1 MKFHEISIFGVYVAP
16 ISIMMIVAFLIL
28 IILRRMANRF
38 GLLQFIWHPALFGFA
53 VYIITLSSIVL
64 MAAR

>member
-1 MKFHEISIFGVYVAP
+1 
-16 ISIMMIVAFLIL
+16 MMIVAFLIL